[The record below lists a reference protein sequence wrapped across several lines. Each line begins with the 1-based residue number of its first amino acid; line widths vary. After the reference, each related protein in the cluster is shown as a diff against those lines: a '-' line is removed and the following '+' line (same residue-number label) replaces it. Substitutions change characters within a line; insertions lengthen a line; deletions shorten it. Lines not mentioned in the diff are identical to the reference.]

1 MYRLG
6 VFLFVI
12 ICCFTLHGFS
22 QTDSTVVVVDSTL
35 RNPDAKRNPIFNSPS
50 DTVNHLKTAT
60 PVKPEVVKDS
70 ARLALERLPKV
81 AIRRSAILPGWGQVT
96 NGRWWKVPIIYG
108 GFIGLGL
115 AVDFNQRYYRK
126 FLNELRFRDEFEG
139 QTRDPDLVRILDQ
152 QGLIQ
157 YKDYYRRNRDLS
169 VLAAVGLYAINII
182 DAYIDAKFFRFDISD
197 ELGFKIQPSL
207 IPSVS
212 HAYNP
217 PVPAIKIQL
226 KL

>member
-1 MYRLG
+1 
-6 VFLFVI
+6 
-12 ICCFTLHGFS
+12 
-22 QTDSTVVVVDSTL
+22 
-35 RNPDAKRNPIFNSPS
+35 
-50 DTVNHLKTAT
+50 
-60 PVKPEVVKDS
+60 
-70 ARLALERLPKV
+70 
-81 AIRRSAILPGWGQVT
+81 
-96 NGRWWKVPIIYG
+96 
-108 GFIGLGL
+108 L

-126 FLNELRFRDEFEG
+126 FLNELRFRYDSDG

-212 HAYNP
+212 HAYIP
-217 PVPAIKIQL
+217 PVPAIKIQF